1 MSWPPVSP
9 DLTPLN
15 CSLWDFVKDVRVF
28 PVPDSSEALRF
39 QTTQA
44 ILQEVDVGILS
55 KIVKN
60 WTAVGTYVVLGKDHT

>member
-1 MSWPPVSP
+1 
-9 DLTPLN
+9 
-15 CSLWDFVKDVRVF
+15 VF